1 MNAGM
6 ASGIAAIVLIVAVTV
21 LFLFLWLAKRRRETR
36 DPADRGAVALG
47 KHPNVVRATIFY
59 QSYQVVPF
67 TPFVHKVH

>member
-1 MNAGM
+1 MNVGM
-6 ASGIAAIVLIVAVTV
+6 AGGITALVLIVAVIV
-21 LFLFLWLAKRRRETR
+21 LFLFLWLIKRRRERR

-67 TPFVHKVH
+67 SPFLH